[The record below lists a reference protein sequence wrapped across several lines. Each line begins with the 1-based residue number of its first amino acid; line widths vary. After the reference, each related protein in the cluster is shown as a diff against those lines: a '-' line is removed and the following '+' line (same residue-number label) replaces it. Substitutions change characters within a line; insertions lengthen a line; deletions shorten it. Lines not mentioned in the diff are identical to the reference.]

1 MKDKLELDPR
11 IMQKNLEI
19 SKLKQDK
26 DRLISEL
33 VEVKDQLQQAID
45 LLEAASKYQQDIID
59 ETADL

>member
-33 VEVKDQLQQAID
+33 VEVRDQLQQAMD
-45 LLEAASKYQQDIID
+45 LLEAVSKYQQDIID
-59 ETADL
+59 EAANL

>member
-1 MKDKLELDPR
+1 MKDKLDLDPR

>member
-33 VEVKDQLQQAID
+33 VEVRDQLQQAID